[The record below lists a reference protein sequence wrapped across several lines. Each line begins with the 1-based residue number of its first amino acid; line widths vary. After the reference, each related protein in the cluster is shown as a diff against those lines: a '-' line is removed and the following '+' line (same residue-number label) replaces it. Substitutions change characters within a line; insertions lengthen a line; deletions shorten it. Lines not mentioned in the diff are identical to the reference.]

1 MRIHYDAGETGLA
14 DVGYTIFSANGDVY
28 SARTTNG
35 VTEEPAGSGSYGVTV
50 SDSTLMGR
58 TVVWDHGVGTI
69 GASETFMDIAAAVA
83 NIMGGTGELYIGSG
97 LGDNQ
102 YIDWLTGISDEPIAK
117 AIIRVFPYDQ
127 GVADFTDCKA
137 RVITE
142 ADGRFELWLEAGW
155 YVMRVEKASTLIK
168 TIVFEV
174 EQTAVPFGVSVGDGI
189 DVGAGF

>member
-1 MRIHYDAGETGLA
+1 M
-14 DVGYTIFSANGDVY
+14 S
-28 SARTTNG
+28 
-35 VTEEPAGSGSYGVTV
+35 
-50 SDSTLMGR
+50 
-58 TVVWDHGVGTI
+58 
-69 GASETFMDIAAAVA
+69 
-83 NIMGGTGELYIGSG
+83 LY
-97 LGDNQ
+97 L
-102 YIDWLTGISDEPIAK
+102 LIAK

-174 EQTAVPFGVSVGDGI
+174 EQTAVPFGISVGDGI